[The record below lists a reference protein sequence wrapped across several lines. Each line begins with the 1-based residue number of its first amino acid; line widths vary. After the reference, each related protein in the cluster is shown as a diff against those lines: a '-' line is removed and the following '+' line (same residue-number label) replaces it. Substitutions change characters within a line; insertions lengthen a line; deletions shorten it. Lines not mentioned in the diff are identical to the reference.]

1 MPRRYVGGTESDQLT
16 GIGAAPKPR
25 AAFIGFAG
33 DHASAALLQ
42 EAFEPALPQGNEIH
56 VVPFRTAL
64 DLLSAMTTPQV
75 VLVDLSG
82 EAQPI
87 NAVLDLAD
95 VVEPGTVV
103 LAIGESRDVGFYRA
117 VTKGMGVREY
127 LPKPLA
133 RQSLEQHFL
142 KWIKPGPAVGGPPRG
157 GRLISLAGVRGG
169 VGTTT
174 IAANLA
180 WVIGSEMRRH
190 TVLLD
195 GDLTMGTAALTLNV
209 KATSGLRTALE
220 SPERVDQLLIER
232 SAQPAGERLHVLAAA
247 EPMDSIPEYG
257 AGGAMML
264 CQALRQRYNF
274 VIADAGARQ
283 LPFARDLQLLA
294 EQRVI
299 IVDPTLLAVRNFEK
313 ISQMLHGAGQLRKPA
328 MVLNFADRAGG
339 LGQARMEQML
349 GLRFDAV
356 IPDLAR
362 VLSKAAVFGEPAA
375 AVKGPFRNAVF
386 AIAKAVGANSTG
398 EG

>member
-1 MPRRYVGGTESDQLT
+1 MPRTFSGTAA
-16 GIGAAPKPR
+16 AAPKIR
-25 AAFIGFAG
+25 AGFIGFAG
-33 DHASAALLQ
+33 DHASAVLLH
-42 EAFEPALPQGNEIH
+42 EVFEPAAPKGNEIH

-64 DLLSAMTTPQV
+64 GLLSAMTTPEV

-82 EAQPI
+82 ESQPI
-87 NAVLDLAD
+87 NAIMDLAD

-127 LPKPLA
+127 LPKPLS

-142 KWIKPGPAVGGPPRG
+142 KWMKPGPVIAGTPRG

-169 VGTTT
+169 VGTTSV
-174 IAANLA
+174 AANLA

-195 GDLTMGTAALTLNV
+195 ADLTMGTAALTLNV

-247 EPMDSIPEYG
+247 EPMDSTTEYG

-313 ISQMLHGAGQLRKPA
+313 ISQMMHGAGQLRKPTV
-328 MVLNFADRAGG
+328 VLNFADRAGG
-339 LGQARMEQML
+339 LSQTRMEQML
-349 GLRFDAV
+349 GLRFDAI

-375 AVKGPFRNAVF
+375 AIKGPFRNAVF
-386 AIAKAVGANSTG
+386 AIAKAVGAHSTG